1 MILID
6 IPRITYSYLTPHC
19 IQTRVMQK
27 EEESLRTV
35 VEFVMHTHLHRNRS
49 ADSTKAY
56 LCTALPENETL
67 NEFGMNIPKK
77 KHNYILDIIKEF
89 LRKIRNFIALNINV
103 ELNKAVKINIYIILI
118 FILYVLY

>member
-1 MILID
+1 
-6 IPRITYSYLTPHC
+6 
-19 IQTRVMQK
+19 MQE

-35 VEFVMHTHLHRNRS
+35 ELVMHTHFHRNRS

-77 KHNYILDIIKEF
+77 TKTTF
-89 LRKIRNFIALNINV
+89 
-103 ELNKAVKINIYIILI
+103 
-118 FILYVLY
+118 